1 MLDTLLEIGRTLRT
15 APNNEGLRHHRYV
28 KTAPRPDEK
37 NPVVFW
43 RVEVAPDGT
52 FDFDAREQIESETL
66 QRSLFYLNYKTSD
79 ADSMKKYVFGDIYR
93 SVLKRKPDG
102 SIANEDGNFRLGDP
116 NSGAAGFRVNSFL
129 RGEEDAKKF
138 GSDWLNAFRD
148 SLRAQLPRLEEI
160 LASEDNVYL
169 SFAHAEDLQWHQLPE
184 MATYNAQMLES
195 FGRATTSGIV
205 LQAALYK
212 TIASGHSSTPGFGVD
227 GDKQHR
233 NRAFKTQDDLLNLVY
248 AVDISTRST
257 TFVPGGQLKIVVL
270 PRGNNLTA
278 DQIERFFGLKSA
290 EAPQNKSLDGA
301 AEDEAKLAKNVSAP
315 TLDLDDIFAPI
326 EKEAARDIAQ
336 FDFIFSKASSSASA
350 PDVDMIEI
358 SGLERSKLAHVA
370 KRVSIIRRGVED
382 ERRAALPY
390 LKKELL
396 PLSITLS
403 FLALLG
409 DTTTAK
415 KKFQAHLFQVLPQI
429 YTETYFRDPVLLP
442 ALIAKTEFHLREGS
456 DRFPFLRFD
465 FLFLTHIQIEGETI
479 LHKIK
484 ESPSYQLGLLL
495 GLLARPLKTRINS
508 FDKNYAGLL
517 SRRIGNVS
525 DVMALANDLNQK
537 LIMHGCV
544 GFTHQ
549 TSHQLSQMLG
559 DFAGRYDK
567 DECAFGFFESYYA
580 PIPKKEAEAE
590 NEVAGNHNRCRITHA
605 NRTFPP
611 KLP

>member
-1 MLDTLLEIGRTLRT
+1 MLDTLLEIGHKLRT
-15 APNNEGLRHHRYV
+15 APDNAGLRHHRYV
-28 KTAPRPDEK
+28 KTAPKADDK

-43 RVEVAPDGT
+43 KVEVVADGC
-52 FDFDAREQIESETL
+52 FDFEAREKIESETF

-102 SIANEDGNFRLGDP
+102 TIANEDGNFRLGDP

-129 RGEEDAKKF
+129 RGEADAEKF
-138 GSDWLNAFRD
+138 ESDWLKGFRN
-148 SLRAQLPRLEEI
+148 SFRSQLPKLEEI
-160 LASEDNVYL
+160 LSTEDNVYIH
-169 SFAHAEDLQWHQLPE
+169 FAHADEQQWHQLPE

-195 FGRATTSGIV
+195 FGRATSPGIV

-212 TIASGHSSTPGFGVD
+212 TIASGHSSTPGFGAD

-233 NRAFKTQDDLLNLVY
+233 NRAFKTQEDLLDLVY
-248 AVDISTRST
+248 AIDISTRSSIRK
-257 TFVPGGQLKIVVL
+257 GDMKIVVL
-270 PRGNNLTA
+270 PRGENLTA
-278 DQIERFFGLKSA
+278 DQIERFFGLKSP
-290 EAPQNKSLDGA
+290 ETPSNKSHDTIV
-301 AEDEAKLAKNVSAP
+301 EDERQLAKSISAP
-315 TLDLDDIFAPI
+315 PLDLDDIFAPI
-326 EKEAARDIAQ
+326 EKEATRDIAQ
-336 FDFIFSKASSSASA
+336 FDFIFSKASSSAST

-358 SGLERSKLAHVA
+358 SGLERSKLSHVA
-370 KRVSIIRRGVED
+370 NRISIIRRGVQA
-382 ERRAALPY
+382 ERKLAFPN

-396 PLSITLS
+396 PLSISLS

-415 KKFQAHLFQVLPQI
+415 KKYQAHLFQVLPQI

-442 ALIAKTEFHLREGS
+442 ALIQKTEFLLREGS

-517 SRRIGNVS
+517 SRRIGNVA
-525 DVMALANDLNQK
+525 DVMGLANDLNQK

-544 GFTHQ
+544 GFTYQ

-559 DFAGRYDK
+559 DFSGRYDK

-580 PIPKKEAEAE
+580 PIPKKETADETAATSTTE
-590 NEVAGNHNRCRITHA
+590 TE
-605 NRTFPP
+605 
-611 KLP
+611 